1 MTPTNRPDESLEH
14 DARLANRA
22 TLLTLA
28 SLCSFLLALI
38 AMPLTFQRTDATAPR
53 VVASA
58 PLAVGIGAGVLARA
72 ARGQLRALRDERESA
87 PADGAADDRASHDG
101 SSPAS
106 ASSEDDVRA
115 ARDA

>member
-1 MTPTNRPDESLEH
+1 MPALDRTHEAPEH

-38 AMPLTFQRTDATAPR
+38 AMPLAFQRTEATAPR

-58 PLAVGIGAGVLARA
+58 PLAVGVGVGVLARA
-72 ARGQLRALRDERESA
+72 ARGQLRALRDERASA
-87 PADGAADDRASHDG
+87 SADGAADDRTSRDG
-101 SSPAS
+101 GSPAS
-106 ASSEDDVRA
+106 ASSEDG